1 MRRDFEALEKRR
13 MSAVRL
19 FATQLNNSEIGSR
32 LRESRFGCSQQ
43 HQREDLRHP

>member
-1 MRRDFEALEKRR
+1 

-32 LRESRFGCSQQ
+32 LQLLEKGPERDACGYG
-43 HQREDLRHP
+43 DGLPVN